1 MNDDILIGIVLLAIA
16 VGLIFIGRPNKA
28 GVHRASCSSTQHWF
42 SFRPSSLCSLQA
54 LSSDAGAGGGRKK
67 RHLNITKRSPAE
79 VSETMTPDAI
89 ASMQQI
95 YRIPT

>member
-28 GVHRASCSSTQHWF
+28 GVHPRFLQFDQH